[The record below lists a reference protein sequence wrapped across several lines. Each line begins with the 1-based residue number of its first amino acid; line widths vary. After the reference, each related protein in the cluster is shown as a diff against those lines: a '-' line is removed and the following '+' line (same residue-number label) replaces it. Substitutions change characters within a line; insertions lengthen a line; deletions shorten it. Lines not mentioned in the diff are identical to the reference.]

1 MKTIAEIVKYADV
14 KEISKLFYT
23 TENFKPAT
31 SWNDIVEY
39 AADVF
44 AAYAEDESS
53 VENGKTISDRYN
65 DGELTEGN
73 VMDAFKEFCAWRWA
87 SEFEEE

>member
-1 MKTIAEIVKYADV
+1 MKTIAEIVKGADV

-39 AADVF
+39 AEEVF
-44 AAYAEDESS
+44 AAYAEDEASAD
-53 VENGKTISDRYN
+53 NGKTISGRYN
-65 DGELTEGN
+65 DGELTEEN
-73 VMDAFKEFCAWRWA
+73 VMDAFKEFCLWRWA